1 MSEKVQDCVDAKA
14 ALHAAILAVKKRV
27 PYLQKTESKGLG
39 YRAMM
44 SDDLLEKIA
53 PVLVEE
59 GLTIHPE
66 DIEVVSTSHYT
77 TKSGTVMQSRIYKV
91 TYAITHASGASR
103 PSVAI
108 GEASDTGDKASSKAM
123 TIARKY
129 AIAHAFTIETGDDP
143 DKTPSSRQE
152 MITPEAEAK
161 KNAEKFRIA
170 VDAMRAADGKDVM
183 DLMMATAKK
192 RGFTDEQMKALEEIK
207 VKRYD
212 SLPAESP
219 TSKAKRGEGKKR

>member
-1 MSEKVQDCVDAKA
+1 
-14 ALHAAILAVKKRV
+14 
-27 PYLQKTESKGLG
+27 
-39 YRAMM
+39 
-44 SDDLLEKIA
+44 
-53 PVLVEE
+53 
-59 GLTIHPE
+59 
-66 DIEVVSTSHYT
+66 
-77 TKSGTVMQSRIYKV
+77 
-91 TYAITHASGASR
+91 
-103 PSVAI
+103 
-108 GEASDTGDKASSKAM
+108 M

-152 MITPEAEAK
+152 MSTPEAEAK

-207 VKRYD
+207 AKRYD

>member
-77 TKSGTVMQSRIYKV
+77 TKSGTVLQSRNYKV
-91 TYAITHASGASR
+91 TYATTHASGASR
-103 PSVAI
+103 PSAAI

-123 TIARKY
+123 TIARK
-129 AIAHAFTIETGDDP
+129 
-143 DKTPSSRQE
+143 
-152 MITPEAEAK
+152 
-161 KNAEKFRIA
+161 
-170 VDAMRAADGKDVM
+170 
-183 DLMMATAKK
+183 
-192 RGFTDEQMKALEEIK
+192 
-207 VKRYD
+207 
-212 SLPAESP
+212 
-219 TSKAKRGEGKKR
+219 